1 MREATTTAKVRE
13 LAEEFRTVFV
23 GRSNMADSIVPPI
36 LFVVINALTG
46 LRYAMWSS
54 LAVALLI
61 TVVRL
66 ARHDLIRNALGG
78 LGAVILAVLVAQLLG
93 RAEGFFLPAIVTG
106 GLTFIV
112 CVVSVLARRPMVAWT
127 SHLARRW
134 PLRWYWH
141 PRVRPA
147 YDEVT
152 WMWALFFAI
161 RWSLQLALFQ
171 GAAPEILAIAT
182 VAMGWPA
189 TIALLAVSYLYGTW
203 RLREMRGPS
212 VEEFKEGA
220 EPPWTGQRRGF

>member
-1 MREATTTAKVRE
+1 MREATTTGKVRE

-23 GRSNMADSIVPPI
+23 GRSNMTDSILPPI
-36 LFVVINALTG
+36 LFVVINALTR
-46 LRYAMWSS
+46 LQYAIWSS

-61 TVVRL
+61 TMVRL
-66 ARHDLIRNALGG
+66 ARHDPIRNALGG

-161 RWSLQLALFQ
+161 RWALQMALFQ
-171 GAAPEILAIAT
+171 GAAPEVLAIVN

>member
-1 MREATTTAKVRE
+1 MTTGKVRE
-13 LAEEFRTVFV
+13 LTEEFRTVFV

-36 LFVVINALTG
+36 LFVAINALAG
-46 LRYAMWSS
+46 LQYAVWSS

-66 ARHDLIRNALGG
+66 VRRDPIRNALGG
-78 LGAVILAVLVAQLLG
+78 FGAVLLAVLVARLLG
-93 RAEGFFLPAIVTG
+93 RAEGYLLPAIVTG
-106 GLTFIV
+106 GLTFVV
-112 CVVSVLARRPMVAWT
+112 CVVSVLAGRPMVAWT

-152 WMWALFFAI
+152 WMWALFFAT
-161 RWSLQLALFQ
+161 RWALQLALFQ
-171 GAAPEILAIAT
+171 GAAPGFLAIAN

-189 TIALLAVSYLYGTW
+189 TIVLLAVSYLYGTW
-203 RLREMRGPS
+203 RLRGLRGPS
-212 VEEFKEGA
+212 VKEYKEGA
-220 EPPWTGQRRGF
+220 EPPWTGQSRGF